1 MPVTTFKQWFA
12 EHLSEYASDIA
23 NHGADAGF
31 PHITYTRD
39 TVEVFDQYG
48 DEIWEMAVNMAD
60 DMGNKNVA
68 EMISGFGRS
77 DMLCS
82 LDQFKNLMVWFA
94 CEEAARNFEDTNEDE
109 EAA

>member
-1 MPVTTFKQWFA
+1 
-12 EHLSEYASDIA
+12 
-23 NHGADAGF
+23 
-31 PHITYTRD
+31 
-39 TVEVFDQYG
+39 
-48 DEIWEMAVNMAD
+48 
-60 DMGNKNVA
+60 MGNKNVA

-94 CEEAARNFEDTNEDE
+94 CEEAARSFEDTNEDE

>member
-1 MPVTTFKQWFA
+1 
-12 EHLSEYASDIA
+12 
-23 NHGADAGF
+23 
-31 PHITYTRD
+31 
-39 TVEVFDQYG
+39 
-48 DEIWEMAVNMAD
+48 
-60 DMGNKNVA
+60 VA

-94 CEEAARNFEDTNEDE
+94 CEEAARSFEDTNEDE

>member
-48 DEIWEMAVNMAD
+48 DEIWEMAVN
-60 DMGNKNVA
+60 VA